1 MSSSHHEGDL
11 PSDPTHPTGLDTV
24 ISEEP
29 GAAIVVGVA
38 AGAKGMHVGVYGSSE
53 SNNGVVAQSKT
64 GAALVAIGE
73 PAAQLKGDVEVSG
86 NLKLEGQLQ
95 LHGNGE
101 ITGPMSLTGPV
112 LLSGGDL
119 TLVGGDIKFEGS
131 ADCAEDFTIGTAIGV
146 DPGTVVVLG
155 PEGTLFA
162 SHVAYDKRVV
172 GVVSGGGGYKPGIIL
187 DRRSSDEKR
196 QPVALLG
203 KVACKVDAYHGP
215 IEVGDLLTTSPRQ
228 GTP

>member
-1 MSSSHHEGDL
+1 
-11 PSDPTHPTGLDTV
+11 
-24 ISEEP
+24 
-29 GAAIVVGVA
+29 
-38 AGAKGMHVGVYGSSE
+38 
-53 SNNGVVAQSKT
+53 
-64 GAALVAIGE
+64 
-73 PAAQLKGDVEVSG
+73 VEVSG

-172 GVVSGGGGYKPGIIL
+172 GVVSGGGGINRVSSSTGGA
-187 DRRSSDEKR
+187 RTRSGNPWLCWEKWR
-196 QPVALLG
+196 A
-203 KVACKVDAYHGP
+203 K
-215 IEVGDLLTTSPRQ
+215 LTLTMAQSKSA
-228 GTP
+228 TC